1 MKKIIIILAL
11 LSVVGWFIPAQ
22 NAYAVVEGQEGAIKS
37 GQLNV
42 GGTKPAFQDYQF
54 NLGKTLK
61 IEDQKQTYLWGENNQ
76 GPGQRG
82 PLVDIL
88 LRVIT
93 IMTYV
98 IGSLA
103 FVIIIFSGLW
113 LIAAHGEQSQIE
125 KGKKILTYSIVGLI
139 FAFASYIIITFVQSL
154 LA

>member
-1 MKKIIIILAL
+1 MILATP
-11 LSVVGWFIPAQ
+11 FMAPTHAKAFQ
-22 NAYAVVEGQEGAIKS
+22 NKEGGPGTTTPTPVIQQEE
-37 GQLNV
+37 
-42 GGTKPAFQDYQF
+42 KPAFKDYTF
-54 NLGKTLK
+54 DLSKTLK
-61 IEDQKQTYLWGENNQ
+61 TGEEQKQTYLWGEKNE
-76 GPGQRG
+76 GPGEKG
-82 PLVDIL
+82 PLVAIL
-88 LRVIT
+88 LRVIE

-103 FVIIIFSGLW
+103 FVIIVFSGLW